1 MSFAASLRLL
11 HVGFLLHFK
20 AASRNGMDVLGA
32 TIWPLVYASLAFFM
46 FRAGGHSEALF
57 NVTIGASVLGSW
69 SIAVSSAGNTLQM
82 QRWLGTLESLVAAPA
97 PFAVTLGTITL
108 ALATLGIY
116 SVGATL
122 LWARFLFGIPID
134 IAHPLLFVA
143 TLPFMMGSIG
153 VFGFFLAA
161 SCVLYRTAWALTN
174 LFEFPGWL
182 ISGLIVPISL
192 LPVWVRPLSWLLAPT
207 WGVRAMRAAASGGP
221 VLPSLGMCAVLSV
234 AYLAAGLVF
243 LRVVL
248 HRARAS
254 ATFSLT

>member
-1 MSFAASLRLL
+1 MSLRASLRLVR
-11 HVGFLLHFK
+11 VGFILHFR
-20 AASRNGMDVLGA
+20 AASRNGFDVMSA
-32 TIWPLVYASLAFFM
+32 TIWPLVYASVAFFM
-46 FRAGGHSEALF
+46 FRAGGRSDALF

-69 SIAVSSAGNTLQM
+69 SLAVANAGNVLQM

-97 PFAVTLGTITL
+97 PFALTLGTLTL
-108 ALATLGIY
+108 ALAAMGIY

-122 LWARFLFGIPID
+122 LWARFLFGIPIHM
-134 IAHPLLFVA
+134 AHPLWFVG

-161 SCVLYRTAWALTN
+161 SCVLYRRAWALTN

-182 ISGLIVPISL
+182 VSGLLVPVTL

-207 WGVRAMRAAASGGP
+207 WGVRAMRAAANGGS
-221 VLPSLGMCAVLSV
+221 VLPNLGMCV
-234 AYLAAGLVF
+234 ALAALYLAAGLAF
-243 LRVVL
+243 LRLVL